1 MLKLVEFKK
10 AIETITISSAGMHQ
24 IVLAPIED
32 SVEKTL
38 DVVLAKEGCEVQV
51 LCVYVGLKEQ
61 KINLTINSIHTA
73 PNTKC
78 LTQVR
83 GVLKDSSYSTFKGLI
98 KIEKKAQ
105 LTNSYLDDD
114 VLILGDKARN
124 ESQPTLEIEAD
135 DVRATHG
142 ATTGQISKDHL
153 FYLQSRGLTKEQ
165 AENIILEG
173 FFDPVISKIAESDLK
188 ERVLKSV
195 LERLSLEK
203 QLGL

>member
-1 MLKLVEFKK
+1 MLKLIDYKK
-10 AIETITISSAGMHQ
+10 ANETITVAPTGLHQ
-24 IVLAPIED
+24 IVLAPID
-32 SVEKTL
+32 SNVEKTL
-38 DVVLAKEGCEVQV
+38 DIVLAHEGSEVQV

-61 KINLTINSIHTA
+61 KVNLTINSTHKA

-78 LTQVR
+78 LIQVR
-83 GVLKDSSYSTFKGLI
+83 GVLKGSSYSTFKGLI
-98 KIEKKAQ
+98 KIGKKAQ

-114 VLILGDKARN
+114 VLILGDGARN

-135 DVRATHG
+135 DVKATHG

-173 FFDPVISKIAESDLK
+173 FFDPVISKISDIGIREL
-188 ERVLKSV
+188 VYKSI

-203 QLGL
+203 